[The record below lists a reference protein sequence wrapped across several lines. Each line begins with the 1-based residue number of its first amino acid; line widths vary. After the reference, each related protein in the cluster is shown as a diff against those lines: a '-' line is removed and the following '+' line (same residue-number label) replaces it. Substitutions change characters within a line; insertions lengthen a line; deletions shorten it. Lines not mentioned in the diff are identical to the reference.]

1 MDTIVTVDGP
11 SGVGKGTLAQLLCEY
26 TGFHFLDSGAIYR
39 TLAYGLIA
47 KNIDVDN
54 MPELVTLAER
64 LPVIFESGRVL
75 FDGEDI
81 TTAIRNEEVA
91 AMASKVAA
99 IPEVRAALLQ
109 RQKDFAQAPGLVADG
124 RDMGTIVFP
133 QAHAK
138 LFLKASAEVRAE
150 RRVNQLKNQGVTV
163 NIAQITRD
171 IMERDE
177 RDQNRSVSPLVPAQD
192 AFIIDTSDL
201 NIDQVFEKAKE
212 FLQKRGI

>member
-39 TLAYGLIA
+39 TLAYGVIA

>member
-1 MDTIVTVDGP
+1 MHTIVTVDGP
-11 SGVGKGTLAQLLCEY
+11 SGVGKGTLAQLLCDY

-39 TLAYGLIA
+39 TLAYGVIA
-47 KNIDVDN
+47 KNIDLAN
-54 MPELVTLAER
+54 MPELVNLAES

-75 FDGEDI
+75 FDGKDI

-133 QAHAK
+133 KAHAK

>member
-1 MDTIVTVDGP
+1 MHTIVTVDGP
-11 SGVGKGTLAQLLCEY
+11 SGVGKGTLAQLLCDY

-39 TLAYGLIA
+39 TLAYGVIA
-47 KNIDVDN
+47 KNIDPNN
-54 MPELVTLAER
+54 MPELVALAEG

-133 QAHAK
+133 QANAK

>member
-1 MDTIVTVDGP
+1 MHTIVTVDGP
-11 SGVGKGTLAQLLCEY
+11 SGVGKGTLAQLLCDY

-39 TLAYGLIA
+39 TLAYGVIA
-47 KNIDVDN
+47 KNIDPDN
-54 MPELVTLAER
+54 LPKLVALAEG

-75 FDGEDI
+75 FNGEDI

>member
-1 MDTIVTVDGP
+1 MHTIVTVDGP
-11 SGVGKGTLAQLLCEY
+11 SGVGKGTLAQLLCDY

-39 TLAYGLIA
+39 TLAYGVIA
-47 KNIDVDN
+47 KNIDPDN
-54 MPELVTLAER
+54 LPELVALAEG

>member
-1 MDTIVTVDGP
+1 MHTIVTVDGP
-11 SGVGKGTLAQLLCEY
+11 SGVGKGTLAQLLCDY

-39 TLAYGLIA
+39 TLAYGAIA
-47 KNIDVDN
+47 KNIDPDN
-54 MPELVTLAER
+54 LPELVALAER

-109 RQKDFAQAPGLVADG
+109 RQKNFAQAPGLVADG

>member
-1 MDTIVTVDGP
+1 MHKIVTVDGP
-11 SGVGKGTLAQLLCEY
+11 SGVGKGTLAQLLCDY

-39 TLAYGLIA
+39 TLAYGVIA
-47 KNIDVDN
+47 KNLDLDN
-54 MPELVTLAER
+54 LSELVTLAEG
-64 LPVIFESGRVL
+64 LPVTFESGLIL
-75 FDGEDI
+75 FEGEDI

-124 RDMGTIVFP
+124 RDMGTVVFP
-133 QAHAK
+133 QANAK

>member
-1 MDTIVTVDGP
+1 MHTIVTVDGP
-11 SGVGKGTLAQLLCEY
+11 SGVGKGTLAQLLCDY

-39 TLAYGLIA
+39 TLAYGVIA
-47 KNIDVDN
+47 KNIDPN
-54 MPELVTLAER
+54 NLPELVALAEG

-133 QAHAK
+133 QANAK

>member
-1 MDTIVTVDGP
+1 MHTIVTVDGP
-11 SGVGKGTLAQLLCEY
+11 SGVGKGTLAQLLCDY

-39 TLAYGLIA
+39 TLAYGVIA
-47 KNIDVDN
+47 KNIDVAN
-54 MPELVTLAER
+54 MPELVNLAES
-64 LPVIFESGRVL
+64 LPVVFESGRVL

-138 LFLKASAEVRAE
+138 LFLKASAKVRAE

>member
-1 MDTIVTVDGP
+1 MHTIVTVDGP
-11 SGVGKGTLAQLLCEY
+11 SGVGKGTLAQLLCDY

-39 TLAYGLIA
+39 TLAYGVIA
-47 KNIDVDN
+47 KNIDLDN
-54 MPELVTLAER
+54 LAELVALAES
-64 LPVIFESGRVL
+64 LPVLFESGRVL

-81 TTAIRNEEVA
+81 TTEIRNEEVA

-99 IPEVRAALLQ
+99 IPQIRAALLQ
-109 RQKDFAQAPGLVADG
+109 RQKDFSQAPGLVADG

-133 QAHAK
+133 QASAK
-138 LFLKASAEVRAE
+138 LFLTASAEVRAE

-171 IMERDE
+171 IIERDE